1 MITIMPFPLSFP
13 MSSIRIIYAS
23 TGGHAK
29 YVANR
34 LTEALIKASASESVM
49 IDTQS
54 ASQCRRRDLIDADVL
69 ILVSAEIPGQQHL
82 NQNMHAL
89 LFDRAKRVDLDGRR
103 VACVALSGD
112 EETAEILGK
121 KFQAF
126 IDAHNGTLFVPH
138 LLLTGKDL
146 YAYDKEMER
155 WADKLLT
162 HILHRLQ
169 PAHVRKKA
177 GIPV

>member
-1 MITIMPFPLSFP
+1 

-34 LTEALIKASASESVM
+34 LTEALIKASASSSVM
-49 IDTQS
+49 IDTQQ
-54 ASQCRRRDLIDADVL
+54 ASQSRRRDLIDADVL
-69 ILVSAEIPGQQHL
+69 VLISSEAQGEQHL

-89 LFDRAKRVDLDGRR
+89 LFDRAKDINLDGRW
-103 VACVALSGD
+103 VACVSLSGD
-112 EETAEILGK
+112 EETAEILTK
-121 KFQAF
+121 KFQEF
-126 IDAHNGTLFVPH
+126 IDAHNGRPFVSP

-146 YAYDKEMER
+146 YAYDKEMEQ

-162 HILHRLQ
+162 HVLHHLK
-169 PAHVRKKA
+169 PAHIRKKA
-177 GIPV
+177 GIPA